1 MYDIFVSFFGSEY
14 IQNLDP
20 NVVAVLACMLGLFVF
35 HEVLGF
41 IAFAFRRMLGIRT

>member
-1 MYDIFVSFFGSEY
+1 MYEIFTDFFGSEY

-20 NVVAVLACMLGLFVF
+20 NVVAILACCLGLFVF